1 MVFVNSIAG
10 ILRVL
15 ELHKAVTAL
24 KINLADRSAIFEQI
38 FKISFSSVASET
50 SNVNSGHFSKKWT
63 KKMEID
69 LLLFVLNPDSATLRA
84 SINLQCQ
91 SGVEPVAILYEEPRR
106 V

>member
-1 MVFVNSIAG
+1 
-10 ILRVL
+10 
-15 ELHKAVTAL
+15 
-24 KINLADRSAIFEQI
+24 
-38 FKISFSSVASET
+38 
-50 SNVNSGHFSKKWT
+50 
-63 KKMEID
+63 MEID